1 VSEPPVYS
9 SPRSRQL
16 GTPHLELHTPNH
28 YQSIDPFSSAL
39 CTITHLIEI
48 KHQIQLT
55 HIAEECIQYLHEE
68 MYSFQ
73 VRQLVIVCVNACAE
87 EEAGVTTVYDL
98 GHVTELDEV
107 GLVFLVARGYEAVN
121 L

>member
-1 VSEPPVYS
+1 
-9 SPRSRQL
+9 
-16 GTPHLELHTPNH
+16 
-28 YQSIDPFSSAL
+28 
-39 CTITHLIEI
+39 
-48 KHQIQLT
+48 
-55 HIAEECIQYLHEE
+55 

-98 GHVTELDEV
+98 GHVAELDEV